1 MKERLLAGLDL
12 GSAWIR
18 LAVGQVSASP
28 DRRET
33 LQIIGG
39 VQVPSHGLSK
49 GAVSSLEDLVSS
61 ISACLEQGERQI
73 GVPISEA
80 YVGLGGM
87 HIQVQSAK
95 GVIGVSRPDGD
106 IREEDVQRVLESAR
120 SIVNPANLEILHVL
134 PQSFTVDNQTG
145 IKDPVGM
152 QGIRLEV
159 ETHIVMGLTGHVRN
173 LTKAVVRTGLDVTEL
188 VFGPLATAEAVST
201 SRQRELGVVI
211 INLGAAT
218 TSMSVFENGELLHAA
233 VIPIGSDHITSDIAI
248 GLRTSLEVA
257 ERCKTQLVSAWASE
271 VSKDELVDLRDMGA
285 PESELVGPRFMSD
298 VAHARVEE
306 LFERVEA
313 ELRKIDRSGLLP
325 AGALLTG
332 GGAKLRG
339 IIEVAKQT
347 LRLPA
352 AIAQTLPLP
361 TPMPEVIQD
370 PAFSTAVGLV
380 TWGFEGERA
389 STARPSSMGGMLGGG
404 GEWLKKLTNPMKK
417 VFKSFIP

>member
-1 MKERLLAGLDL
+1 MKERLVAGLDL

-18 LAVGQVSASP
+18 LAVGQVSMSA

-173 LTKAVVRTGLDVTEL
+173 LTKAVVRTGLDVTEI

-257 ERCKTQLVSAWASE
+257 ERCKVQLVSAWASE

-339 IIEVAKQT
+339 IVEVAKQT

-389 STARPSSMGGMLGGG
+389 ATSRPSSGGMLGGG
-404 GEWLKKLTNPMKK
+404 SDWLKKVTNPMKK